1 MAKLKREII
10 LNIGKD
16 MEQLELSCRSA
27 NKYNHFGNSLSIFT
41 KAKHKPTLWP
51 NDSLLC
57 MQPHKMHKLVHR
69 KACAKCS

>member
-1 MAKLKREII
+1 MQLNANEMLFHTTRMAKLKREII

-41 KAKHKPTLWP
+41 KAKHKPTL
-51 NDSLLC
+51 
-57 MQPHKMHKLVHR
+57 
-69 KACAKCS
+69 